1 MEAFKLAFETTIVG
15 LLTFVWLGLATYVL
29 FPKFLTGSLE
39 WISGKHLSSRRTG
52 NNAIAGKKSALD
64 LLKSL
69 DVDKYKTTLGVGI
82 LTLAYCLGSAIVPIA
97 KQLVDDEHWPLNE
110 DGIRCRVF
118 IKQRSELKNAGVSPR
133 DQDPTPSPPRYC
145 SHWAPIFVKES
156 IGIGERMKR
165 FRRLAAPLPGD
176 GEDKEE
182 KKDRKLREILL
193 TDFQQ
198 QEAEIQLQPPEKTEL
213 LRQLHERIVVLRGAV
228 FSGFVFLLIC
238 LSAYFTRK
246 NGGTSHWTH
255 WIRPGCGIMLAAI
268 FTTFALLNGI
278 DDLKNGIFDIPV
290 LESLLLVI
298 TIFGVVVA
306 AKGAN
311 TPPLRKKRYG
321 LVALFFTG
329 LTYGGWTWSEIL
341 YDQQVMS
348 WFAVLHK

>member
-1 MEAFKLAFETTIVG
+1 MEVFKLAFETTIVG
-15 LLTFVWLGLATYVL
+15 LLTLVWLGLATYVL
-29 FPKFLTGSLE
+29 FPEVLTDPLKTR
-39 WISGKHLSSRRTG
+39 I
-52 NNAIAGKKSALD
+52 
-64 LLKSL
+64 KSL
-69 DVDKYKTTLGVGI
+69 DVDKYKAPLGVGI

-118 IKQRSELKNAGVSPR
+118 IKQRSELKNARVSPG
-133 DQDPTPSPPRYC
+133 DEDSSPSEQLYC
-145 SHWAPIFVKES
+145 SHWAPIFAEGK
-156 IGIGERMKR
+156 IGIGERMRR
-165 FRRLAAPLPGD
+165 FRRLAFPLRGD
-176 GEDKEE
+176 PEDKKE
-182 KKDRKLREILL
+182 KDDRNQREILL
-193 TDFQQ
+193 THFQQ
-198 QEAEIQLQPPEKTEL
+198 QEAEIQLQAPEKTEL
-213 LRQLHERIVVLRGAV
+213 LRQLHERIGVLRGAV

-238 LSAYFTRK
+238 LSAYFTRI

-278 DDLKNGIFDIPV
+278 DDLSHGIFDIPV

-306 AKGAN
+306 AKGAE
-311 TPPLRKKRYG
+311 TPLLRNKRYV

-341 YDQQVMS
+341 YDQQVIN